1 MHISLQPEIIGT
13 LFGIPITNSL
23 ILSLLTALLLV
34 GGGFLLVRSLHI
46 IPGKAQ
52 NALETLLEGM
62 LAFMGQTLGNVEQA
76 KKFFPFVATIFLF
89 ILFNNWVGVLPGTG
103 SVGFYEP
110 PSPEATASQGEKV
123 FVPFFRS
130 ANSDLNTTFAL
141 ALISVVAIQWY
152 GIRKL
157 GFLRHISKFL
167 VFTRGPIQFFVG
179 ILELIGEFAK
189 VLSFSFRLFGN
200 IFAGEVLLLIIMT
213 LVPVIAPFPFIMLEF
228 FVGFIQ
234 ALVFA
239 MLTLIF
245 LKIATEQVEH

>member
-13 LFGIPITNSL
+13 LFGIPISNSL
-23 ILSLLTALLLV
+23 ILSLITAVLLV
-34 GGGFLLVRSLHI
+34 GGGFLVALSLKM

-52 NALETLLEGM
+52 GFFEALIEGI
-62 LAFMGQTLGNVEQA
+62 LTFMGQALGNKEQA
-76 KKFFPFVATIFLF
+76 KKFFPLVATIFLF

-103 SVGFYEP
+103 SVGFYE
-110 PSPEATASQGEKV
+110 EHAGEQS
-123 FVPFFRS
+123 FVPLLRS

-157 GFLRHISKFL
+157 GFFKHISKFL
-167 VFTRGPIQFFVG
+167 VFTKGPIHFFVG
-179 ILELIGEFAK
+179 LLELIGEFAK

-200 IFAGEVLLLIIMT
+200 IFAGEVLLIIIMT
-213 LVPVIAPFPFIMLEF
+213 LVPILAPFPFIMLEF

-245 LKIATEQVEH
+245 LKIATETVEH

>member
-13 LFGIPITNSL
+13 LFGIPISNSL
-23 ILSLLTALLLV
+23 ILSLITASILIV
-34 GGGFLLVRSLHI
+34 GGFLLVHSLRM

-52 NALETLLEGM
+52 NAVETLLEGII
-62 LAFMGQTLGNVEQA
+62 AFMGQALGNAEQA
-76 KKFFPFVATIFLF
+76 KKFFPLVATIFLF

-103 SVGFYEP
+103 SVGFYE
-110 PSPEATASQGEKV
+110 EHGGEQT
-123 FVPFFRS
+123 FVPLLRS

-157 GFLRHISKFL
+157 GFLKHISKFL
-167 VFTRGPIQFFVG
+167 VFTKGPIQFFVG

>member
-1 MHISLQPEIIGT
+1 MHISLQPEIIGI
-13 LFGIPITNSL
+13 LFGIPISNSL
-23 ILSLLTALLLV
+23 ILSLITASLLIV
-34 GGGFLLVRSLHI
+34 GGFLLVRSLRM

-52 NALETLLEGM
+52 NAVETLLEGIVS
-62 LAFMGQTLGNVEQA
+62 FMGQALGSVEQA
-76 KKFFPFVATIFLF
+76 KKFFPLVATIFLF
-89 ILFNNWVGVLPGTG
+89 ILFNNWIGVLPGTG
-103 SVGFYEP
+103 SVGFYE
-110 PSPEATASQGEKV
+110 EHGGEQT
-123 FVPFFRS
+123 FIPLLRS
-130 ANSDLNTTFAL
+130 ANSDLNTTLAL
-141 ALISVVAIQWY
+141 ALISVVAIQWH

-157 GFLRHISKFL
+157 GFFRHISKFL
-167 VFTRGPIQFFVG
+167 VFTKGPIQFFVG

-200 IFAGEVLLLIIMT
+200 VFAGEVLLIIIMT
-213 LVPVIAPFPFIMLEF
+213 LVPVIAPLPFIMLEF

>member
-62 LAFMGQTLGNVEQA
+62 LAFMGQALGNKEQA
-76 KKFFPFVATIFLF
+76 KKFFPLVATIFLF

-103 SVGFYEP
+103 SVGFYE
-110 PSPEATASQGEKV
+110 EHGGERS
-123 FVPFFRS
+123 FVPLLRS

-157 GFLRHISKFL
+157 GFLQHISKFL
-167 VFTRGPIQFFVG
+167 VFTKGPIQFFVG
-179 ILELIGEFAK
+179 ILELIGEFR
-189 VLSFSFRLFGN
+189 SEERR
-200 IFAGEVLLLIIMT
+200 
-213 LVPVIAPFPFIMLEF
+213 
-228 FVGFIQ
+228 
-234 ALVFA
+234 
-239 MLTLIF
+239 
-245 LKIATEQVEH
+245 

>member
-1 MHISLQPEIIGT
+1 MNISLQPEIIGT
-13 LFGIPITNSL
+13 LFGIPISNSL
-23 ILSLLTALLLV
+23 ILSLITASILIV
-34 GGGFLLVRSLHI
+34 GGFLLVRSLHM

-52 NALETLLEGM
+52 NAVETLLEGII
-62 LAFMGQTLGNVEQA
+62 AFMGQALGNAEQA
-76 KKFFPFVATIFLF
+76 KKFFPLVATIFLF

-103 SVGFYEP
+103 SVGFYE
-110 PSPEATASQGEKV
+110 EHGGEQT
-123 FVPFFRS
+123 FVPLLRS

-167 VFTRGPIQFFVG
+167 VFTKGPIQFFVG

>member
-1 MHISLQPEIIGT
+1 MHISLQPEIVGT
-13 LFGIPITNSL
+13 LFGVPISNSL
-23 ILSLLTALLLV
+23 ILSLITAVLLV
-34 GGGFLLVRSLHI
+34 GGGFLVVRSVKM

-52 NALETLLEGM
+52 NTIETLVEGI
-62 LAFMGQTLGNVEQA
+62 LTFMGQALGNKEQA
-76 KKFFPFVATIFLF
+76 RKFFPLVATIFLF
-89 ILFNNWVGVLPGTG
+89 ILFNNWVGVLPGIG
-103 SVGFYEP
+103 SLGFFEEDHGQR
-110 PSPEATASQGEKV
+110 S
-123 FVPFFRS
+123 FVPLFRS
-130 ANSDLNTTFAL
+130 ANSDLNTTLAL
-141 ALISVVAIQWY
+141 ALISVIAIQWY

-167 VFTRGPIQFFVG
+167 VFTKGPINFFVG

-200 IFAGEVLLLIIMT
+200 IFAGEVLLIIIMT
-213 LVPVIAPFPFIMLEF
+213 LVPVIAPLPFIMLEF

-245 LKIATEQVEH
+245 LKIATAEVEH

>member
-13 LFGIPITNSL
+13 LFGIPISNSL
-23 ILSLLTALLLV
+23 ILSLITASILIV
-34 GGGFLLVRSLHI
+34 GGLLLVRSLRM

-52 NALETLLEGM
+52 NAVETLLEGII
-62 LAFMGQTLGNVEQA
+62 AFMGQALGNAEQA
-76 KKFFPFVATIFLF
+76 KKFFPLVATIFLF

-103 SVGFYEP
+103 SVGFYE
-110 PSPEATASQGEKV
+110 EHGGEQT
-123 FVPFFRS
+123 FVPLLRS

>member
-13 LFGIPITNSL
+13 LFGIPISNSL
-23 ILSLLTALLLV
+23 ILSLITAVLLV
-34 GGGFLLVRSLHI
+34 GGGFLVVFSLKM

-52 NALETLLEGM
+52 NTIETIVEGI
-62 LAFMGQTLGNVEQA
+62 LAFMGQALGNKEQA
-76 KKFFPFVATIFLF
+76 KKFFPLVATIFLF

-103 SVGFYEP
+103 SVGFFE
-110 PSPEATASQGEKV
+110 EHAGERS
-123 FVPFFRS
+123 FVPLFRS
-130 ANSDLNTTFAL
+130 ANSDLNMTLAL
-141 ALISVVAIQWY
+141 ALISVAAIQWY

-167 VFTRGPIQFFVG
+167 VFTKGPIQFFVG

-200 IFAGEVLLLIIMT
+200 IFAGEVLLIIIMT
-213 LVPVIAPFPFIMLEF
+213 LVPIIAPLPFIMLEF